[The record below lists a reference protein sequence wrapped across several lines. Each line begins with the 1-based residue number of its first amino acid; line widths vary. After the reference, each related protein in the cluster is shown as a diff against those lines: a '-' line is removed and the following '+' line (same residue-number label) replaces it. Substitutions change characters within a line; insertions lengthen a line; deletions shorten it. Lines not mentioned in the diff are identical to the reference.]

1 MTTQLAP
8 PNSST
13 ERGAMRKSSAARR
26 SMLKSSL
33 KNLARTIAQQTVGR
47 LPPPVSRLTGKL
59 ACEGGTPVR
68 DIRFRPWADYHSRN
82 RLAWATV
89 VGPRFRNIFLSGAEG
104 TPQRRAIEFAEQ
116 WAARCG
122 CRYGLLLP
130 HGTDALR
137 LALAAVFDH
146 DGLEYGGEVIVPNF
160 SFIASAGAPLD
171 RRFGIALVDVEPDT
185 LLLDPKRVEEAI
197 VPGKTR
203 AILPVHLF
211 GQPAHMTALCEVAR
225 RHNLKIIEDAAQ
237 AHGAEWESGPVGSL
251 GDAAGFSFQSHKS
264 LSCGEGGILT
274 TNDEEVFDRAY
285 RLHDV
290 GRARIGRERWDHH
303 TLGWNC
309 RPTEYQAAV
318 LLYRLTLFDQQQS
331 IRRENFGRL
340 RELLADLPCVE
351 PLAVRPG
358 VKRHGMYMFPL
369 RYRPEHCGGASFEDF
384 LHAVQAEGMPI
395 HRAFSTTMSAQPAV
409 QRLLEKR
416 PQYVRVLPTPV
427 SDRAATETAYIPHGV
442 FLGSARDMEEIAAAV
457 RKVADHFCHRA

>member
-1 MTTQLAP
+1 MKAVAKTV
-8 PNSST
+8 
-13 ERGAMRKSSAARR
+13 ARQ
-26 SMLKSSL
+26 
-33 KNLARTIAQQTVGR
+33 TIGR
-47 LPPPVSRLTGKL
+47 LPPRASRLAGKL

-68 DIRFRPWADYHSRN
+68 DIRFRPWADYHSGN
-82 RLAWATV
+82 RLAWSTL
-89 VGPRFRNIFLSGAEG
+89 VGPNLRSIFLKGVEG
-104 TPQRRAIEFAEQ
+104 LPQPRAMEFADK
-116 WAARCG
+116 WAARCD

-160 SFIASAGAPLD
+160 SFIASATAPLD
-171 RRFGIALVDVEPDT
+171 RRFGIALVDVDPDT
-185 LLLDPKRVEEAI
+185 LLLDPKCVEEAI

-203 AILPVHLF
+203 AIMPVHLF
-211 GQPAHMTALCEVAR
+211 GQPADMTALVEIAR

-237 AHGAEWESGPVGSL
+237 AHGAAWETGPVGSL

-290 GRARIGRERWDHH
+290 GRSRVGRERWDHH

-309 RPTEYQAAV
+309 RPTEYQAA
-318 LLYRLTLFDQQQS
+318 LLLHRLTLFDRQQA
-331 IRRENFGRL
+331 IRQENFARLSQLL
-340 RELLADLPCVE
+340 REVPCVE

-369 RYRPEHCGGASFEDF
+369 RYRSAHCGGAPFEDF
-384 LHAVQAEGMPI
+384 LHAVQSEGMPI
-395 HRAFSTTMSAQPAV
+395 HRAFSTTMSAQPAI
-409 QRLLEKR
+409 QTLRAKR

-427 SDRAATETAYIPHGV
+427 SDRAATETAFIPHGV
-442 FLGSARDMEEIAAAV
+442 FLGSASDMEEIAAAV
-457 RKVADHFCHRA
+457 RKVAQHFCGRA

>member
-1 MTTQLAP
+1 MTTQLTAP
-8 PNSST
+8 EPGTTKRMPPVTRTVPSS
-13 ERGAMRKSSAARR
+13 GSAVKAT
-26 SMLKSSL
+26 L
-33 KNLARTIAQQTVGR
+33 KNLARTVARQTIGR
-47 LPPPVSRLTGKL
+47 LPPSASRLTGKL

-68 DIRFRPWADYHSRN
+68 DVRIRPWAAYHSRN
-82 RLAWATV
+82 RWAWTMAV
-89 VGPRFRNIFLSGAEG
+89 RPQFRRIFLKGAEG
-104 TPQRRAIEFAEQ
+104 TPQRRSAEFAEK

-137 LALAAVFDH
+137 FALAAVFDH

-160 SFIASAGAPLD
+160 SFIASAAAPLD

-203 AILPVHLF
+203 AIMPVHLF
-211 GQPAHMTALCEVAR
+211 GQPANMTALAAIAR

-237 AHGAEWESGPVGSL
+237 AHGAEWETGPVGSL

-274 TNDEEVFDRAY
+274 TNDQEVFERAY
-285 RLHDV
+285 GLHDV

-318 LLYRLTLFDQQQS
+318 LLHRLSFFDEQQA
-331 IRRENFGRL
+331 IRQGNFEHL
-340 RELLADLPCVE
+340 TNLLATVDCVE
-351 PLAVRPG
+351 PLTVRPG

-369 RYRPEHCGGASFEDF
+369 RYRPEHCGGALFEDF
-384 LHAVQAEGMPI
+384 LRAVQAEGMPI
-395 HRAFSTTMSAQPAV
+395 HRAFSTTMSA
-409 QRLLEKR
+409 
-416 PQYVRVLPTPV
+416 
-427 SDRAATETAYIPHGV
+427 
-442 FLGSARDMEEIAAAV
+442 
-457 RKVADHFCHRA
+457 

>member
-1 MTTQLAP
+1 M
-8 PNSST
+8 
-13 ERGAMRKSSAARR
+13 
-26 SMLKSSL
+26 
-33 KNLARTIAQQTVGR
+33 
-47 LPPPVSRLTGKL
+47 
-59 ACEGGTPVR
+59 
-68 DIRFRPWADYHSRN
+68 
-82 RLAWATV
+82 
-89 VGPRFRNIFLSGAEG
+89 
-104 TPQRRAIEFAEQ
+104 
-116 WAARCG
+116 AARCG

-137 LALAAVFDH
+137 LALAALFDH
-146 DGLEYGGEVIVPNF
+146 DGLEYGGEVIVPNY
-160 SFIASAGAPLD
+160 SFIASATAPLD
-171 RRFGIALVDVEPDT
+171 RRFGIALVDVDPGT

-211 GQPAHMTALCEVAR
+211 GQPADMTALCAIAR
-225 RHNLKIIEDAAQ
+225 RHNLKILEDAAQ
-237 AHGAEWESGPVGSL
+237 AHGAEWETGPVGSL

-290 GRARIGRERWDHH
+290 GRSRIGRGRWDHH
-303 TLGWNC
+303 ALGWNC

-318 LLYRLTLFDQQQS
+318 LLYRLTQFDRQQS
-331 IRRENFGRL
+331 IRRENFARL
-340 RELLADLPCVE
+340 RSLLTDLPCVE

-395 HRAFSTTMSAQPAV
+395 HRAFSTTLSAQPAIE
-409 QRLLEKR
+409 RLLEKR
-416 PQYVRVLPTPV
+416 PAGTCAGATDARFGPGHWRERTYISARCLSGYTPATWKRSQPPCAKSPSIFVVGPEMIVPPSASARSMSV
-427 SDRAATETAYIPHGV
+427 SAAPVPGRRGAE
-442 FLGSARDMEEIAAAV
+442 LGS
-457 RKVADHFCHRA
+457 

>member
-1 MTTQLAP
+1 M
-8 PNSST
+8 
-13 ERGAMRKSSAARR
+13 KSA
-26 SMLKSSL
+26 L
-33 KNLARTIAQQTVGR
+33 KNLARLMAQQTIGR
-47 LPPPVSRLTGKL
+47 LPPRPSRLTGKL

-68 DIRFRPWADYHSRN
+68 DIRIRPWAAYHAHN
-82 RLAWATV
+82 RWAWTTAV
-89 VGPRFRNIFLSGAEG
+89 RPQLRSIFLKGAEG
-104 TPQRRAIEFAEQ
+104 TPQRRSIEFAEK

-137 LALAAVFDH
+137 FALAAVFDH

-171 RRFGIALVDVEPDT
+171 RRFGIALVDVEQDT

-203 AILPVHLF
+203 AIMPVHLF
-211 GQPAHMTALCEVAR
+211 GQPADMTALGAVAR
-225 RHNLKIIEDAAQ
+225 RHSLKIIEDAAQ
-237 AHGAEWESGPVGSL
+237 AHGAEWETGPVGSL

-264 LSCGEGGILT
+264 LSCGEGGMLT
-274 TNDEEVFDRAY
+274 TNDEEVFERAY
-285 RLHDV
+285 RFHDV

-303 TLGWNC
+303 ALGWNC

-318 LLYRLTLFDQQQS
+318 LLHRLTLFDEQQS
-331 IRRENFGRL
+331 IRRENFRL
-340 RELLADLPCVE
+340 LRQLLAEVPSVE
-351 PLAVRPG
+351 PLGIRPG

-369 RYRPEHCGGASFEDF
+369 RYRPEHCGGAPFDDF
-384 LHAVQAEGMPI
+384 LRAVQAEGMPI
-395 HRAFSTTMSAQPAV
+395 NRAFSTTMSAQPAI

-427 SDRAATETAYIPHGV
+427 SDQAAAETAFIPHDV
-442 FLGSARDMEEIAAAV
+442 FLGAAADMEEIAAAI
-457 RKVADHFCHRA
+457 RKVARHFCARA